1 MKKKLKI
8 NNLLMN
14 LYLVLLLLT
23 SISSSLTLKVQQRC
37 IVDGVQYNHPLM
49 QVVIMFIGEA
59 LNYFIFLFYKWRH
72 RGEYEAQKKYEVEQM
87 GKIENVSKFIFA
99 IPAFIDFFGTFI
111 TLIAMSMLPFSF
123 YYMIRGGNIIITAI
137 FSIIL
142 LKKILYKHNFVGL
155 LLNFFGFLTVGIS
168 AILTSNTDQDSTYLI
183 VGVVLIIVTFFTT
196 TCQLVFEELLFK
208 KYYLHPLEVIGWE
221 GFWGII
227 ISLLGLALFSNIP
240 CISNVQQCPDGK
252 MENVPQ
258 FFESV
263 FNLNGSDQPKLTI
276 MIILSM
282 VFMMLLN
289 GFSLTVTK
297 YSGCLT
303 RTVVTA
309 VAPFIVW
316 MFTIS
321 IGWDDF
327 NYGQFAGYT
336 ILTVGALIYCEVLVI
351 PFCGLDQFKKISS
364 GKIIMKIP
372 FQKQPSGQ
380 SPLQSTARKC
390 LFVTACS
397 ENMNTENEK
406 ITN

>member
-1 MKKKLKI
+1 MKKKLKL
-8 NNLLMN
+8 NNLFMN
-14 LYLVLLLLT
+14 LYLVLLLFT

-37 IVDGVQYNHPLM
+37 VVDGVQYNHPLM
-49 QVVIMFIGEA
+49 QVVIMFIGEV
-59 LNYFIFLFYKWRH
+59 LNYLNFIFYKWRH
-72 RGEYEAQKKYEVEQM
+72 RGEYEAQKKYEVEKM
-87 GKIENVSKFIFA
+87 GKIENVNKLIFA
-99 IPAFIDFFGTFI
+99 IPAFIDFFGSFI
-111 TLIAMSMLPFSF
+111 TLVAMSMLPFSF

-137 FSIIL
+137 FSIIF
-142 LKKILYKHNFVGL
+142 LKKILHKHNFVGL
-155 LLNFFGFLTVGIS
+155 LLNFLGFLTVGIS
-168 AILTSNTDQDSTYLI
+168 AILTSDTDQDSTYLI

-208 KYYLHPLEVIGWE
+208 KYYLHPLEVVGWE

-227 ISLLGLALFSNIP
+227 ISLIGLALFSNIP
-240 CISNVQQCPDGK
+240 CISNAQQCPDGK

-263 FNLNGSDQPKLTI
+263 FNLNGSDQPTLII
-276 MIILSM
+276 MIFLSM
-282 VFMMLLN
+282 FFMMMLN

-297 YSGCLT
+297 YAGCLT

-336 ILTVGALIYCEVLVI
+336 ILSVGALIYCEVLVI
-351 PFCGLDQFKKISS
+351 PFCGLDSFKNIQN
-364 GKIIMKIP
+364 GKILMKIP
-372 FQKQPSGQ
+372 DQKQSSAQ
-380 SPLQSTARKC
+380 SPIPTTARKC
-390 LFVTACS
+390 LFVTTCS
-397 ENMNTENEK
+397 ENLNTETEK
-406 ITN
+406 MTN